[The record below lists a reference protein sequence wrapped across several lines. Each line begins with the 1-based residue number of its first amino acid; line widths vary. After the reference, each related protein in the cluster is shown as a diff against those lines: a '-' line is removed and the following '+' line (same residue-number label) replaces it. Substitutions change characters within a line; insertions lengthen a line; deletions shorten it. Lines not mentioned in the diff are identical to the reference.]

1 METNEQRDLQRKGQE
16 ANVLSIDGLINRETW
31 NENYKQTNRKVDY
44 ITIQDR
50 TQRKEMTR
58 KKSAMKRNEHTG
70 LQGKGQ

>member
-58 KKSAMKRNEHTG
+58 KKNP
-70 LQGKGQ
+70 Q